1 MMEEREQLRFTILSL
16 VVAVI
21 LLALLLLACALAL
34 GFHLQKRRTNLGARR
49 SKRRKPVRRTDSIA
63 STTSTILMDLDS
75 PTSSCSSLDSVGQKQ
90 IQPIFLL

>member
-34 GFHLQKRRTNLGARR
+34 GFHLQKRTNLGARR
-49 SKRRKPVRRTDSIA
+49 SKRRKPVRRTDSFA

>member
-21 LLALLLLACALAL
+21 LLALLLLACALAF
-34 GFHLQKRRTNLGARR
+34 GFHLQKRETRIGGRR
-49 SKRRKPVRRTDSIA
+49 SKRRKSVRRTDSLA

-75 PTSSCSSLDSVGQKQ
+75 SASSCSSLDTVVQ
-90 IQPIFLL
+90 